1 MQSVD
6 QWRNLQ
12 IANVSKPYEQISK
25 MWNICTNICVSKIH
39 MSGQYSRLNIKITM
53 DTVWVKFEHNSAILN
68 GNYCPTIEIGW
79 IIAEPSPQLENN
91 YMIIN

>member
-1 MQSVD
+1 
-6 QWRNLQ
+6 
-12 IANVSKPYEQISK
+12 
-25 MWNICTNICVSKIH
+25 

-79 IIAEPSPQLENN
+79 IIAEPS
-91 YMIIN
+91 